1 MKKADCG
8 RPQSRRKRCEQRQ
21 SAKTKALGRKK
32 GSRQEE
38 RRSAGAKAI
47 GRNKG
52 ARQEE
57 RRSAETKAIGRN
69 KGARSRQ
76 LSCRPSLIARCGS
89 FGCPIF
95 LRQFGFTVTR
105 LYTCSAAQL
114 ACCPTFR
121 LPCRLSAIRLSR
133 KNASRFPL
141 FLLRHLPDSVL

>member
-21 SAKTKALGRKK
+21 SAETKALGRKK

-38 RRSAGAKAI
+38 RRSAGA
-47 GRNKG
+47 
-52 ARQEE
+52 
-57 RRSAETKAIGRN
+57 KAIGRN